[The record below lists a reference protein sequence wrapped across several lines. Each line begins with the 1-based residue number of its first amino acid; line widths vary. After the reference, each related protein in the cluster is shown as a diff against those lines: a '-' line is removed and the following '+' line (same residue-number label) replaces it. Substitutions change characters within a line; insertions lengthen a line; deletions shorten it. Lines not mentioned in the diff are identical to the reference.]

1 MDREKLLKHLVF
13 LMFFIFTADI
23 LAQKLHWYFS
33 IWYFDMLMHFGGGF
47 WVGLFFIWFFSI
59 KDLPIFQLSLEKI
72 NFKLILKALLFVLF
86 FGILWEF
93 FEIYS
98 HNYIGGDLFNTLDTL
113 SDVFFD
119 LAGGTF
125 AVFYF
130 FKKIMKTEESK
141 LQLS

>member
-13 LMFFIFTADI
+13 LMFFIFIADI
-23 LAQKLHWYFS
+23 IAQKLHWYFS

-59 KDLPIFQLSLEKI
+59 KDLPFFRLSFEKI
-72 NFKLILKALLFVLF
+72 DFKLILKILLFVLF

-98 HNYIGGDLFNTLDTL
+98 HNYIGGDPFNTLDTL

-119 LAGGTF
+119 LSGGLF
-125 AVFYF
+125 AMFYYL
-130 FKKIMKTEESK
+130 KRSSSIKENKV
-141 LQLS
+141 Q